1 MVQLLIN
8 RKRTSRDRTV
18 LAIFCL
24 LLVCTTTLRLVHGA
38 ETPNNGSTNNL
49 EAVGNKPN
57 DDQKVTRNTDVAANA
72 DVSAVA
78 KAGGAGSGG
87 GGNAADVGGDTPKA
101 NQNNNAGAVSSS
113 DNGDDDDDGRENADD
128 ANGGDNVT
136 ALSQHSGSS
145 LQCKDGLLLKVWMPI
160 DNVSTGDRVARGLVY
175 FLAMSYLF
183 IGVSIVSDRFMAAIE
198 VITSKEKEVVIKKK
212 GGETQVVVVRVW
224 NETVANLTLMALGSS
239 APEILLSVIE
249 MFQKG
254 FEAGDLGP
262 GTIVGSAAYNLFVI
276 IALCIAVIPNGQV
289 RKIKHLRVFIVT
301 AAWSLFAYVWLYL
314 ILAQISPGRVEVWE
328 GLLTFIFFPTTVLT
342 AYIADRRLLIYKY
355 LDKNY
360 RMNKRGVIV
369 SAEGDAVL
377 EMNRHES
384 IKELAENE
392 EMKDFEDARREYIS
406 TLKEL
411 RKKYPQ
417 SDLEQLEMMAQE
429 QLINRGPK
437 SRAFYRIQA
446 TRKMMGSGNIMRK
459 VQERALTDLN
469 EVKAQLQRVEVE
481 AEDDDT
487 TVRICFEPGHYTV
500 MESCGEFELRVVRRG
515 DLSGY
520 TTVDYQTEDG
530 SAEAGSDYIGKK
542 GVLTF
547 PPGVDEQRFK
557 IEVIDDDV
565 FEQDEH
571 FYVRLSNPSDPAI
584 LAVPKVATVM
594 ILDDD
599 HAGIFA
605 FNQKT
610 HDFAES
616 IGTYDLK
623 VQRYSGARGKVII
636 PYWTED
642 GTGKAG
648 KDYEPVQ
655 GELVF
660 ENNETEKFIPL
671 GIIEEGSYE
680 KDVLFYVNIGEPI
693 IAPDNSIKTEA
704 LKFLNKF
711 LDDEMV
717 GLIEA
722 AEKKAPEELTEED
735 KMALLGRPKLGE
747 VVRAE
752 LRIKESKEFKNTVDK
767 LVQRANASLLIGT
780 SSWKEQFADALTV
793 TAGDD
798 DGNGDGGEDDGPQSP
813 SCFDYIL
820 HFLTLF
826 WKIIFAFIPPT
837 DIANGY
843 LCFVVS
849 ICGIGM
855 VTALIG
861 DVASHFGCTLGVK
874 DAVTAIC
881 FVALGT
887 SLPDTFA
894 SKVAAIQDK
903 TADASIGNVTG
914 SNAVNVFLGIGVAW
928 TMAAIYHES
937 HGRAFKVEAGTLAFS
952 VTLFLSGAVI
962 AVFLIM
968 YRRKKSIGGEL
979 GGPSPQKY
987 IHSAIFFSLWL
998 IYLIMS
1004 TLEAYGVIQGF

>member
-1 MVQLLIN
+1 MGYTTVI
-8 RKRTSRDRTV
+8 RKRGRVRT
-18 LAIFCL
+18 LMAIFCL
-24 LLVCTTTLRLVHGA
+24 LLVCTTTLKLVQGA
-38 ETPNNGSTNNL
+38 ETPNNGTANNL

-57 DDQKVTRNTDVAANA
+57 NDNKVTRNTDSEVEEGANS
-72 DVSAVA
+72 DVNAVA

-87 GGNAADVGGDTPKA
+87 GGGDTKSVDGVAP
-101 NQNNNAGAVSSS
+101 NQSPNINYHNNNAGS
-113 DNGDDDDDGRENADD
+113 DDVDDDGD
-128 ANGGDNVT
+128 AEGAGISKSSEGDNVT

-145 LQCKDGLLLKVWMPI
+145 LKCKDGLLLKVWMPI

-175 FLAMSYLF
+175 FLAMIYLF

-481 AEDDDT
+481 AEEDDT

-520 TTVDYQTEDG
+520 TTVEYQTEDG

-571 FYVRLSNPSDPAI
+571 FYVRLTNPSEPAI

-616 IGTYDLK
+616 IGSYDLK

-693 IAPDNSIKTEA
+693 IAP
-704 LKFLNKF
+704 
-711 LDDEMV
+711 DDEMV

-798 DGNGDGGEDDGPQSP
+798 DGNGEGGEDDEPQSP

-826 WKIIFAFIPPT
+826 WKILFAFIPPT
-837 DIANGY
+837 DICNGY
-843 LCFVVS
+843 VCFVVS

-937 HGRAFKVEAGTLAFS
+937 RGEAFRVEAGTLAFS
-952 VTLFLSGAVI
+952 VTLFLSGALI

-1004 TLEAYGVIQGF
+1004 TLEAYEVIQGF